1 MDVLL
6 RGVREVG
13 VLECLIARQVEDE
26 AVRLVERRR
35 AAHHVDIEDVAAQGT
50 RRIDEVE
57 VPARRV
63 DAVHERR
70 EVEADERALDVLEG
84 KAALIRLEHFGKR
97 LVGLVLIELRA
108 RRHAVEIAVDAHDVH
123 AVRAE
128 QLDAVIERLAQG
140 LGRHH
145 RTELDRMT
153 FLEVGDTRKRRR
165 VERLRLEDRAVR
177 EDAVAVTVDDD
188 ELARNGVE
196 RADARVTVLQQV
208 FDVEAAVVV
217 AEDQRLQCRDLVD
230 GLALFLDAADIARAQ
245 RMLCHKDSS
254 QYRSPIKW
262 QD

>member
-1 MDVLL
+1 
-6 RGVREVG
+6 
-13 VLECLIARQVEDE
+13 
-26 AVRLVERRR
+26 
-35 AAHHVDIEDVAAQGT
+35 
-50 RRIDEVE
+50 
-57 VPARRV
+57 
-63 DAVHERR
+63 
-70 EVEADERALDVLEG
+70 
-84 KAALIRLEHFGKR
+84 
-97 LVGLVLIELRA
+97 
-108 RRHAVEIAVDAHDVH
+108 
-123 AVRAE
+123 
-128 QLDAVIERLAQG
+128 
-140 LGRHH
+140 
-145 RTELDRMT
+145 MT

-230 GLALFLDAADIARAQ
+230 GLALFLAQ

-262 QD
+262 QDWI